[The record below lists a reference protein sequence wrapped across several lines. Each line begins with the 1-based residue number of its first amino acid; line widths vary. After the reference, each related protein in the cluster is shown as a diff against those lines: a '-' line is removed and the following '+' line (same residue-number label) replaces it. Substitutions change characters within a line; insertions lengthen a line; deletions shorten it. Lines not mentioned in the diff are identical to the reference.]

1 MTIAVCD
8 DHQGIPGEF
17 TAEIEQISSQRN
29 EIRVFPPSSDLL
41 LLIEAP
47 VEAYFLDIYLPEVDD
62 LVFGEAFLPKI
73 PNPVVANRIVEHA
86 PT

>member
-29 EIRVFPPSSDLL
+29 EIRAFPPFSDLL
-41 LLIEAP
+41 LLIETP

-62 LVFGEAFLPKI
+62 LAFGEAFLPKI
-73 PNPVVANRIVEHA
+73 PNLVVANQHNSKS
-86 PT
+86 P